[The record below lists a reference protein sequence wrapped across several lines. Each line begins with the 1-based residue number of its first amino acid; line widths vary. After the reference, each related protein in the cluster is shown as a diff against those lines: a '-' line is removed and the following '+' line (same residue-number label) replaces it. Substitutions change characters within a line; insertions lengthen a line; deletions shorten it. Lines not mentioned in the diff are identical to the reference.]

1 MAYVAQNGG
10 RIMRALVEIALS
22 KKWANVSLTLLGMS
36 KAIESGMWPYDHPL
50 KQKQFSLKFE
60 ALFGLEKW
68 ADDWSIS
75 ELAESEAQEIGEL
88 VHLNARHGLAIVN
101 AAKQFPTVQ
110 LHYVLRPLGSDIL
123 KIAIQVRV
131 DFIWNVKVHGSSEVF
146 LVWVEDD
153 ESSTILQSSYVIFHS
168 TSEFVRTEFI
178 ISIPEGEA
186 IPQLIIRSTSG
197 RWLGTDQEVSIPIQS
212 IVMPRASGSHTRKL
226 DLPFLS
232 SSIVNNPVIESIFS
246 HVNYL
251 NGMQSQVYWS
261 LVHSQQH
268 SVLCGP
274 AGSGKSTV
282 AQLALWSAFLTL
294 FDILYRL
301 KRV

>member
-1 MAYVAQNGG
+1 
-10 RIMRALVEIALS
+10 MRALVEIALS
-22 KKWANVSLTLLGMS
+22 RKWANVTLTLLGMS
-36 KAIESGMWPYDHPL
+36 KAIESRMWPYDHPL
-50 KQKQFSLKFE
+50 KQKQFNLKDE
-60 ALFGLEKW
+60 VLFGLEKW

-110 LHYVLRPLGSDIL
+110 LQHDLRPLGSDIL
-123 KIAIQVRV
+123 KIAIQVRL
-131 DFIWNVKVHGSSEVF
+131 DFIWNAKVHGSSEVF
-146 LVWVEDD
+146 LLWVEDD
-153 ESSTILQSSYVIFHS
+153 ESSTILQSSYVIFHP
-168 TSEFVRTEFI
+168 TSELVRTEFI

-186 IPQLIIRSTSG
+186 IPHLTIRSTSG

-212 IVMPRASGSHTRKL
+212 IVMPLASGSHTRKL

-232 SSIVNNPVIESIFS
+232 SSIVNNPVIESIFN
-246 HVNYL
+246 HVNHL

-282 AQLALWSAFLTL
+282 AQAALWSVFLHL